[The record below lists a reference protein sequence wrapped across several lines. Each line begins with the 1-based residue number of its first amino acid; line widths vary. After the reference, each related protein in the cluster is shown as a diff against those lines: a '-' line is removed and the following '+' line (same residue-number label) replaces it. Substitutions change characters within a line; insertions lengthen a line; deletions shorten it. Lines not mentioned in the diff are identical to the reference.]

1 MTQATPYMKRS
12 QYAAHIG
19 KTPGYITQLAAQ
31 GRVVFT
37 PDGRFVDVAKTDA
50 LRAATADP
58 AKQHVSDR
66 HAAARIDAEAADSE
80 MEAVRKPTTA
90 ERQRETYAQHAAYRK
105 QEQEETASAGKSY
118 QNARAV
124 KERFLALEAKRAY
137 EVAMGQLRDARE
149 VEHAVA
155 TAFTATRTAL
165 QNLAQT
171 LAPVL
176 AATTTEEAARTELST
191 AFEAILAEL
200 STTLANMATNAK
212 QQA

>member
-1 MTQATPYMKRS
+1 MTTTPATLYLKRS
-12 QYAAHIG
+12 QYAARIG
-19 KTPGYITQLAAQ
+19 RSPGYITQQAAQ
-31 GRVVFT
+31 GRIVFT

-50 LRAATADP
+50 LLAATASPD
-58 AKQHVSDR
+58 KQHVADR
-66 HAAARIDAEAADSE
+66 HAAARIATGYQAAPQHQPDDDGPAAPPQRPDAAA
-80 MEAVRKPTTA
+80 V
-90 ERQRETYAQHAAYRK
+90 
-105 QEQEETASAGKSY
+105 AGNSY
-118 QNARAV
+118 QQARAV

-176 AATTTEEAARTELST
+176 AATTTEEAARTEMAT

-200 STTLANMATNAK
+200 STTLATMATPTK
-212 QQA
+212 

>member
-1 MTQATPYMKRS
+1 MT
-12 QYAAHIG
+12 
-19 KTPGYITQLAAQ
+19 TPGQHPATCARREFAAILGCKPGYVTQLIAQ
-31 GRVVFT
+31 GRVVLT
-37 PDGRFVDVAKTDA
+37 DDGKQVRVAESLA
-50 LRAATADP
+50 RIRATRDP
-58 AKQHVSDR
+58 AHQPVADR
-66 HAAARIDAEAADSE
+66 HAASRGQALADDAQPDDYAPSSSPAQAPQRPDAA
-80 MEAVRKPTTA
+80 AV
-90 ERQRETYAQHAAYRK
+90 
-105 QEQEETASAGKSY
+105 AGNSY
-118 QNARAV
+118 QQARAV

-176 AATTTEEAARTELST
+176 AATTTEEAARTEMAT

-200 STTLANMATNAK
+200 STTLATMATPTK
-212 QQA
+212 